1 MFVSNNTQFMSMPLV
16 RAPHVGILRSPLWKK
31 EKKKFA
37 RRHAERLG
45 FLYTVIRNTKLRT
58 TQKHDVIYVISK
70 PLAWRVGLTVSV
82 AYRHQSWVSHQS
94 PPNEEVGIQKNLFFF
109 SKIFALPSKRYC
121 RIDSLNSFGNQIF
134 IPFLQCRSE
143 IFAFGQNKQILP

>member
-1 MFVSNNTQFMSMPLV
+1 MRALSNEVMFVSNNTQFMSMPLV

-58 TQKHDVIYVISK
+58 TQKHDVIYVISN
-70 PLAWRVGLTVSV
+70 PLAWRVGLTASV
-82 AYRHQSWVSHQS
+82 AYRHQIWVSHQS
-94 PPNEEVGIQKNLFFF
+94 PPNEEVVIEKNLFFF
-109 SKIFALPSKRYC
+109 FKNFRSPFQALLPDRFFK
-121 RIDSLNSFGNQIF
+121 F
-134 IPFLQCRSE
+134 IR
-143 IFAFGQNKQILP
+143 